1 MDDTQRL
8 KEFYVVGPEVEK
20 FLSESPRT
28 TDWALADATSSLR
41 EQFHQ
46 RFGDEPFTV
55 SEFASTRASAVAV
68 IDLSKDLSPGLAEF
82 LS

>member
-20 FLSESPRT
+20 FLYESPRT
-28 TDWALADATSSLR
+28 TDWALAGATSSLR

-55 SEFASTRASAVAV
+55 S
-68 IDLSKDLSPGLAEF
+68 
-82 LS
+82 